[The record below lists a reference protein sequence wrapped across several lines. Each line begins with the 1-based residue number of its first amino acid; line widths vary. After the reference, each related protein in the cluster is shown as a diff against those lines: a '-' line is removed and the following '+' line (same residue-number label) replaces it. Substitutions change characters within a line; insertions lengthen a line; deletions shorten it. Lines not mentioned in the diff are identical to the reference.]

1 MLINYIDNHDDYA
14 VLCITRGKLKNTPS
28 AFLEVILEEEH
39 KTHLQFRPLSKL
51 KDT

>member
-1 MLINYIDNHDDYA
+1 MPINYIDNHDDYA
-14 VLCITRGKLKNTPS
+14 VFCTTRWSLRNTPS

-39 KTHLQFRPLSKL
+39 KAHLQFRPLSKL

>member
-14 VLCITRGKLKNTPS
+14 VLCRTRWRLSSTPS
-28 AFLEVILEEEH
+28 AFLEVILEEEY
-39 KTHLQFRPLSKL
+39 KTHLQFRLLSKL